1 MKVILQ
7 AELKG
12 TGVKGQVIEV
22 SDGYARNY
30 LLPRKLAIEAN
41 ASALN
46 AIENAKKAVRHKEE
60 ARLAKAEAT
69 VRDLKGKVI
78 QISARGGEGG
88 KLYGSITAAEIAEKL
103 NKQFGLDVDKRK
115 IEMEEPIKR
124 VGQSSV
130 TIRLSPGV
138 STRMLVNVTAE

>member
-7 AELKG
+7 VDLKG
-12 TGVKGQVIEV
+12 TGAKGQIIEV

-30 LLPRKLAIEAN
+30 LLPRKLATLAD
-41 ASALN
+41 AAAMN
-46 AIENAKKAVRHKEE
+46 AIENAKNAVKHREE
-60 ARLAKAEAT
+60 ARVAKAEAT

-78 QISARGGEGG
+78 QIVAKGGEGG

-103 NKQFGLDVDKRK
+103 GKQYGIEIDKRK

-124 VGQSSV
+124 VGQSTV
-130 TIRLSPGV
+130 TVRLSPGIAA
-138 STRMLVNVTAE
+138 RMLVNVTAE